1 MKRLKKR
8 NERSCRSTESLSEL
22 RANKLTWNTEYAS
35 WLTTDSEKV
44 SLTEP
49 RPSKHRFQDKHRI
62 VKFAIKT
69 ISDSASWHE
78 WLATSLKPLVLLG
91 FVNRALSHG
100 SKMVL
105 KIKWFY
111 QTLEHWNFNDSGVF
125 CVSGR
130 WVQTFVLSLHYA
142 ITLSLFKWKT
152 KTELWQL
159 KIVQKVLFT
168 VAITSAKVISDHY
181 LQDRSKYEL
190 SQKKRPVGSD
200 GKTGNWDGIMQR
212 RNVQEDRTQDRAPS
226 IDSLTWGPGKQDLH
240 PAELLCRKGLH
251 PRTSM

>member
-1 MKRLKKR
+1 MRPTRVWIVYNKAMNWNMAFYNIQGRFFRHLIPYPILKR
-8 NERSCRSTESLSEL
+8 
-22 RANKLTWNTEYAS
+22 
-35 WLTTDSEKV
+35 
-44 SLTEP
+44 
-49 RPSKHRFQDKHRI
+49 
-62 VKFAIKT
+62 
-69 ISDSASWHE
+69 
-78 WLATSLKPLVLLG
+78 G
-91 FVNRALSHG
+91 
-100 SKMVL
+100 
-105 KIKWFY
+105 
-111 QTLEHWNFNDSGVF
+111 
-125 CVSGR
+125 
-130 WVQTFVLSLHYA
+130 
-142 ITLSLFKWKT
+142 FKWKT

-226 IDSLTWGPGKQDLH
+226 IDSLTWGPGKQNLH